1 MKARKLGNSNI
12 EVSSI
17 GLGCMGFTQSYPP
30 FPEKSEGIA
39 TIRKAVELGVTFFDT
54 AEVYGPFTNEELV
67 GEALE
72 PYRNDVILATKFG
85 FNFNKN
91 KLDSTGKIATL
102 DSSPDAIRHAVDGSL
117 KRLRTDHID
126 LYYQHR
132 VDPNV
137 PIEEVADC
145 ISKLIKEGKVLQ
157 WGLSEPAVETVR
169 RAHAVCPVTA
179 IQSEYSMFYRKA
191 ESEMLPAL
199 EQLGIAFVPFSPLG
213 KGILT
218 GNVKANETFSGN
230 DVRSTIPRFNDQVN
244 LKKNIAMADYVTELA
259 KKKGT
264 TPAGIALGW
273 LLAQKPFIIPI
284 PGSKKVSRIEEN
296 LGSAEVTFTTYELS
310 NIRKDLESI
319 EIVGE
324 RYPENQ
330 EKLTGK

>member
-1 MKARKLGNSNI
+1 MKTRKLGNSNI

-30 FPEKSEGIA
+30 FPEKSDGIA

-72 PYRNDVILATKFG
+72 PYRNDVLIATKFG

-91 KLDSTGKIATL
+91 RLDSTGKTATL
-102 DSSPDAIRHAVDGSL
+102 DSSPETIRHAVEGSL

-132 VDPNV
+132 VDPDI

-145 ISKLIKEGKVLQ
+145 ISKLIKEGKVLR
-157 WGLSEPAVETVR
+157 WGLSEPAVKTVR

-179 IQSEYSMFYRKA
+179 IQSEYSMFYRKV

-199 EQLGIAFVPFSPLG
+199 EALGIAFVPFSPLG

-218 GNVKANETFSGN
+218 GNVKANDTFAAN

-259 KKKGT
+259 KNKGT

-273 LLAQKPFIIPI
+273 LLAQKPFIVPI

-296 LGSAEVTFTTYELS
+296 LGSAEVTFTADELS
-310 NIRKDLESI
+310 SIRKNLESI

-330 EKLTGK
+330 EILTGK

>member
-1 MKARKLGNSNI
+1 ML
-12 EVSSI
+12 
-17 GLGCMGFTQSYPP
+17 
-30 FPEKSEGIA
+30 
-39 TIRKAVELGVTFFDT
+39 
-54 AEVYGPFTNEELV
+54 

-72 PYRNDVILATKFG
+72 PYRNDVVIATKFG
-85 FNFNKN
+85 FNFNKS
-91 KLDSTGKIATL
+91 KLDRTGKTSTL
-102 DSSPDAIRHAVDGSL
+102 DSSPDTIRHAVEGSL
-117 KRLRTDHID
+117 KRLRTDHVD

-145 ISKLIKEGKVLQ
+145 ISKLIIEGKVLQ
-157 WGLSEPAVETVR
+157 WGLSEPAIETVR

-179 IQSEYSMFYRKA
+179 IQSEYSMFYRKV
-191 ESEMLPAL
+191 ELEILSAL
-199 EQLGIAFVPFSPLG
+199 EELGIAFIPFSPLG

-218 GNVKANETFSGN
+218 GSVKANETFEAN

-244 LKKNIAMADYVTELA
+244 LKKNIAMADYVTKLA
-259 KKKGT
+259 QKKGT
-264 TPAGIALGW
+264 TPACIALGW

-296 LGSAEVTFTTYELS
+296 ISSADVTFTTNELS
-310 NIRKDLESI
+310 SIRKTLESI